1 MMFSYSTDFLFK
13 FEQIKETGQRTRT
26 LLENEVQPAV
36 SQLAECLADWYK
48 MAQTV
53 YLQAQILDRD
63 IDTYEVRLDD
73 FTDKVGKNDA
83 SFHEGLT
90 NISRIICTAN
100 SKHGGRVKAQET
112 KKHRT
117 ILNDMKLTAEEFQ
130 SVLNGNS
137 KLVQQLQS
145 MANGIDDENEMKDK

>member
-1 MMFSYSTDFLFK
+1 
-13 FEQIKETGQRTRT
+13 
-26 LLENEVQPAV
+26 
-36 SQLAECLADWYK
+36 

-73 FTDKVGKNDA
+73 FSLKLNKNDV
-83 SFHEGLT
+83 SFHEGLS
-90 NISRIICTAN
+90 NISRIICSAN

-117 ILNDMKLTAEEFQ
+117 ILNDIKINQEQIEA
-130 SVLNGNS
+130 VLKENDRLANQIQNIS
-137 KLVQQLQS
+137 
-145 MANGIDDENEMKDK
+145 NGINDEKDVVKDK

>member
-1 MMFSYSTDFLFK
+1 MV
-13 FEQIKETGQRTRT
+13 I
-26 LLENEVQPAV
+26 
-36 SQLAECLADWYK
+36 QLAECLADWYK

-63 IDTYEVRLDD
+63 IDSYEVRLND
-73 FTDKVGKNDA
+73 FVLKLNKNDI

-90 NISRIICTAN
+90 NISRIICSAN

-117 ILNDMKLTAEEFQ
+117 ILNDIKIMDEEME
-130 SVLNGNS
+130 SVLRENS
-137 KLVQQLQS
+137 KLVGQLQNI
-145 MANGIDDENEMKDK
+145 ANGLNDEKDVVKEK